1 MPTCVMRS
9 IIALAM
15 AACFVARNPALAA
28 PLVVETEP
36 LTPEEQRLKFHLPP
50 GFEIQ
55 LILSEPDI
63 GQPMNLNFDAAGRLW
78 VTSSVEYPY
87 PARGDGV
94 QERSARFGAIGDH
107 DPRDRVTIVEGI
119 GPDGKPEKVTQFV
132 SGLNIPIGQLPVQGG
147 AIVFSIPNIT
157 HWRDTDG
164 DGRADEH
171 ETLYGPFGNI
181 DTHGMVNSFTRWID
195 GWVYACH
202 GFSNKSA
209 PVARDG
215 QGITM
220 QSGNTFRFRED
231 GSRIEQVTWGQV
243 NPFGLTFDPW
253 GNGYTAD
260 CHSMP
265 ITCLLRGAYY
275 SSFGKPHDG
284 LGFGPDMITHDHGST
299 GICGTAWYE
308 AEQYPEQYRG
318 CIYIC
323 NPVNGQV
330 HRDRIEWDGSSPR
343 VVTQPEFVTCDDGW
357 FRPVDVKLGP
367 DGALYI
373 ADFYNAIIGH
383 YEVPLEHPRRD
394 REKGRVW
401 RVVYKGESGERRVES
416 GESGSTLPDLTR
428 LELGDL
434 IARLGDSNLAARM
447 LATNLIC
454 DQFGMS
460 ASEPLSEVL
469 LGATSPAQRGHALWV
484 LERLGT
490 LTGVQ
495 WERAAGDSDPLVRT
509 HVARILAERAD
520 WGPEERAAGLKLL
533 QDSQAMV
540 RRAAADALGRH
551 PHVDSVTPLL
561 GALAGADENDTH
573 LRHTIRI
580 ALRDHV
586 AVDEIAHSQAVA
598 VLMEGHAD
606 ELVDVAL
613 GAPTAG
619 AAALI
624 VQRLARPVE
633 SNELYARLLQH
644 AARYADGDQLQ
655 SLAQSARARTTG
667 DAPAEIRDLNALAA
681 GCEQRGLAPVE
692 LLGDWARQLAEELL
706 SRRDEDGIGWTESP
720 LPGRTFDGE
729 IFTLQARPS
738 SDGVEAQLFSSFPRG
753 EQRTGVRRSEP
764 FELPAALSFYL
775 AGHNGAP
782 PAPPLGN
789 NVVRL
794 RDAETNAVLAEAPPP
809 RNDTAQKIAWDLS
822 ASAGRPGYV
831 EIVDADDRGAFAWLA
846 IGRFSVEGLNP
857 RPFSP
862 IKAATGLIARLRLE
876 DYAPRLAGIAAD
888 QAAPLTARVS
898 CAESVLALKSDA
910 RLTALLPLAGDRSVA
925 ADLREAVFAALV
937 NRDEAAIGK
946 VLTDAMRYA
955 AEPQQRQ
962 MALAL
967 SGDKLGAEA
976 LLTVI
981 SAGQAS
987 PRLLTDPPI
996 AQRVQAALGDAGA
1009 TRIAELTMGL
1019 PARSEE
1025 LEKLIADRRRA
1036 FAAGTA
1042 SAERGQAVFK
1052 KHCAACHQLGGE
1064 GNKIGPQLD
1073 GIGVRGP
1080 DRLLED
1086 ILDPNRNVDAAF
1098 RTTVIVDRDGKV
1110 HTGLVRREEGP
1121 LLVLADTKGDEFK
1134 VAKDNIDEQSIS
1146 PLSLMP
1152 ANHGEVIPEGEL
1164 LDLVARLLKSTS
1176 APPERPPLSQSPQ
1189 KP

>member
-1 MPTCVMRS
+1 M
-9 IIALAM
+9 IISLAV
-15 AACFVARNPALAA
+15 AACFIAGNRAFAA
-28 PLVVETEP
+28 PLVVETDP

-63 GQPMNLNFDAAGRLW
+63 GQPMNVSFDAAGRLW

-94 QERSARFGAIGDH
+94 QDRPERFGAIGDH

-119 GPDGKPEKVTQFV
+119 GPDGKPAKVTQFV
-132 SGLNIPIGQLPVQGG
+132 SGLNIPIGQLPVPDG

-164 DGRADEH
+164 DGEADEH
-171 ETLYGPFGNI
+171 ETLYGPFGNV

-220 QSGNTFRFRED
+220 QSGNSFRFRED
-231 GSRIEQVTWGQV
+231 GSRIEQITWGQV

-253 GNGYTAD
+253 GNEYTAD

-265 ITCLLRGAYY
+265 ITCLVRGAYY

-299 GICGTAWYE
+299 GICGAAWYD
-308 AEQYPEQYRG
+308 AEQYPEEFRG

-357 FRPVDVKLGP
+357 FRPVYVTLGP

-401 RVVYKGESGERRVES
+401 RVVYTGREQRTESREQSEV
-416 GESGSTLPDLTR
+416 LPDLTS
-428 LELGDL
+428 LELSEL
-434 IARLGDSNLAARM
+434 IARLGDSNLTTRT
-447 LATNLIC
+447 LVTNLIC
-454 DQFGMS
+454 DRFAKEATESLAKLLQGTSS
-460 ASEPLSEVL
+460 AS
-469 LGATSPAQRGHALWV
+469 QRAHALWV
-484 LERLGT
+484 LERLGS
-490 LTGVQ
+490 LTGKQ
-495 WERAAGDSDPLVRT
+495 WEAAAGDSEPLVRT

-520 WGPEERAAGLKLL
+520 WGAEERAASLRLL
-533 QDSQAMV
+533 QDTQPMV
-540 RRAAADALGRH
+540 RRAAADAVGRH
-551 PHVDSVTPLL
+551 PRVDNVATLL
-561 GALAGADENDTH
+561 QALAAAEEHDTH
-573 LRHTIRI
+573 LRHTVRI
-580 ALRDHV
+580 ALRNHV
-586 AVDEIAHSQAVA
+586 AVDEIARSPAVA
-598 VLMEGHAD
+598 ALMEGHAD
-606 ELVDVAL
+606 ALVDVAL
-613 GAPTAG
+613 GAPTPG

-624 VQRLARPVE
+624 VQRLTRPVE
-633 SNELYARLLQH
+633 SNELYTRLLQH
-644 AARYADGDQLQ
+644 AARYAADDQLR
-655 SLAQSARARTTG
+655 SLAQSARVRSTG

-681 GCEQRGLAPVE
+681 GCEQRGMAPVE

-706 SRRDEDGIGWTESP
+706 SRRDDDGIGWTESP
-720 LPGRTFDGE
+720 LPGRRFDGE
-729 IFTLQARPS
+729 IFAPETRRC
-738 SDGVEAQLFSSFPRG
+738 SDGIETELLSSLPRG
-753 EQRTGVRRSEP
+753 EQRTGFRRSEP
-764 FELPAALSFYL
+764 FELPTAIRFYL
-775 AGHNGAP
+775 AGHDGTP
-782 PAPPLGN
+782 PAPPSGN
-789 NVVRL
+789 NFVRL
-794 RDAETNAVLAEAPPP
+794 RDAETNALLAESPTP
-809 RNDTAQKIAWDLS
+809 RNDMAQKIEWDLS
-822 ASAGRPGYV
+822 TSAGRRGYI

-846 IGRFSVEGLNP
+846 IGRFSTDGLNP

-862 IKAATGLIARLRLE
+862 IRAATGLVARLRLE
-876 DYAPRLAGIAAD
+876 DFAPRLAGIAAD
-888 QAAPLTARVS
+888 QAAPLPARIS

-910 RLTALLPLAGDRSVA
+910 RLAALLPLAGDRSVA
-925 ADLREAVFAALV
+925 AELREGVFAALGS
-937 NRDEAAIGK
+937 RDETAIGK

-962 MALAL
+962 MAFAL
-967 SGDKLGAEA
+967 SGDKSGAEA

-987 PRLLTDPPI
+987 PRLLTDPAI
-996 AQRVQAALGDAGA
+996 AQRVEAALGDGGA
-1009 TRIAELTMGL
+1009 AQIAELTMGL

-1025 LEKLIADRRRA
+1025 LDKLIADRRGA

-1042 SAERGQAVFK
+1042 SAERGRAVFK
-1052 KHCAACHQLGGE
+1052 KHCAACHQLAGE

-1098 RTTVIVDRDGKV
+1098 RTTVIVDKDGKV
-1110 HTGLVRREEGP
+1110 LTGLVRREEGP
-1121 LLVLADTKGDEFK
+1121 LLVLADTKGEEFK

-1152 ANHGEVIPEGEL
+1152 ANHGEVIPEAEL
-1164 LDLVARLLKSTS
+1164 LDLVARLLEATALQHTTS
-1176 APPERPPLSQSPQ
+1176 EGQ
-1189 KP
+1189 